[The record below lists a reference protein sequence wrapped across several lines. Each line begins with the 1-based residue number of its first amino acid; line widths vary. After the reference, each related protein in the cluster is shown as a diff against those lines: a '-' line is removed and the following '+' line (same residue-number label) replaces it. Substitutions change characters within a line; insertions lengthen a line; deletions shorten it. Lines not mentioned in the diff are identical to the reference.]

1 MIRPIIIALFA
12 FTLVALIGLWVVSGG
27 PRRTF
32 ERISNIEILGS
43 GTPEDEV
50 SFRLPWQPVELFPTL
65 DITNALNVSVSV
77 GEEGGLLGAQ
87 NELDAL
93 EAEYERLN
101 REASQLRT
109 FGAPSPSADAVSIA
123 QDTLGIRES
132 TPEREYV
139 EIVAG
144 YQNDAPISLAGWYLE
159 SALSRTR
166 IPIPPAA
173 APFIAGATNTLVPV
187 TLEPG
192 GRVVLVSGSS
202 PVGIS
207 FRENACTGYL
217 EQFQSFE
224 LSLPHECPSPRAIL
238 PLTEENLRLYGDSC
252 FDTLSSLAPCE
263 FPQNLPDTLWPS
275 CRAFLADT
283 FSYNGCVARE
293 RSRPSFNGT
302 TWRIYLGAGELWRNS
317 HDAIRLLDAQ
327 GRTVDVFVY

>member
-12 FTLVALIGLWVVSGG
+12 FTLVALIGLWVLSGG
-27 PRRTF
+27 PRRTV
-32 ERISNIEILGS
+32 ERVGS
-43 GTPEDEV
+43 VEFVGPFDPEDAIG
-50 SFRLPWQPVELFPTL
+50 FRLPWQPVELFPTL
-65 DITNALNVSVSV
+65 DISNALNVSAPS
-77 GEEGGLLGAQ
+77 GESGLLEAES
-87 NELDAL
+87 ELDAL
-93 EAEYERLN
+93 EAEYERLKT
-101 REASQLRT
+101 EASRMRT
-109 FGAPSPSADAVSIA
+109 FGTPSPYADTVSIA
-123 QDTLGIRES
+123 GDTLGIRES
-132 TPEREYV
+132 APEREYIEV
-139 EIVAG
+139 VAG

-173 APFIAGATNTLVPV
+173 SPFVAGAANTLLPV

-192 GRVVLVSGSS
+192 GRVTLISGAS

-217 EQFQSFE
+217 EQFQSFGF
-224 LSLPHECPSPRAIL
+224 SIPHECPAPASIL

-252 FDTLSSLAPCE
+252 FDTLATLAPCE

-283 FSYNGCVARE
+283 FSYNGCVGRE
-293 RSRPSFNGT
+293 RSRPSFNSN
-302 TWRIYLGAGELWRNS
+302 TWRVYLGAGELWRNS

-327 GRTVDVFVY
+327 GRTVNVFVY